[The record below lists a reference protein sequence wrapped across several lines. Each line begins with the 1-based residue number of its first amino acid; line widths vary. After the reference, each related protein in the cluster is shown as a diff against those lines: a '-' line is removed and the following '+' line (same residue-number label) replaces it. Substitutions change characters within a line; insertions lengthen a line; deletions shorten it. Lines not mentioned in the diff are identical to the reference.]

1 MLPRRPTRQS
11 RCAIYTRKST
21 EEGLEQDFNSLDA
34 QREACAAFIQ
44 SQKQEG
50 WSAIPKTY
58 DDGGYSGGSMERPAL
73 KQLLADIE
81 AKRVDV
87 IVVYKVDR
95 LTRSLSDFAKLVE
108 IFDRCGVSFVSVTQ
122 QFNTTTSMGRLTLN
136 ILLSFA
142 QFERELIGERVRDKV
157 AASKK
162 KGMWM
167 GGTVPLGYD
176 VKNRKLVVNKA
187 EAKTVVEIYRR
198 YLKLK
203 SVPALRED
211 LDAAGIRSKRRVRA
225 DGSEYGQQ
233 KLSQGALYLMLQNR
247 TYRGEATHKGK
258 AYPGEHAAIVD
269 KPLWDAVQALL
280 AQNRVAR
287 TNGASTKEPSLLTGL
302 LFDTDGAR
310 LTPTWTSKK
319 GTRYRYY
326 VSKSITGND
335 GDRSTRQ
342 RIPAGDLESAVI
354 GRLRG
359 FLSSPRELIDAVGAQ
374 HRKDLKSLLEHGLE
388 IADQLGRT
396 GDRQKTIVTSL
407 LRRVVVRRKELEI
420 QISQGHLNALLF
432 ADMPS
437 PTMNGGQVK
446 QSDRIHKLTVA
457 AKLSRAGREMK
468 LVIHEANNG
477 RTPDMALL
485 RVIARARDVQVRLE
499 ADTTLTVQDIASTEG
514 VSPAYIYS
522 LLRLRWLAPSIVTA
536 IVDGRQPDKFT
547 ARALMRLSARLPMQ
561 WNEQRELLDF
571 R

>member
-1 MLPRRPTRQS
+1 MRQA
-11 RCAIYTRKST
+11 RCAIYTRKSS

-50 WSAIPKTY
+50 WTAIPKTY

-203 SVPALRED
+203 SVRALRAD
-211 LDAAGIRSKRRVRA
+211 LDAAGIRSKRRTRA
-225 DGSEYGQQ
+225 DGSGYGDQ
-233 KLSQGALYLMLQNR
+233 KFSQGALYLMLQNR

-280 AQNRVAR
+280 AQNRVER
-287 TNGASTKEPSLLTGL
+287 TTGRNTKEPSLLTGL
-302 LFDTDGAR
+302 LFDENGGR

-326 VSKSITGND
+326 VSAPLVTKNS

-342 RIPAGDLESAVI
+342 RIPAGDIESAVI
-354 GRLRG
+354 GRLRK
-359 FLSSPRELIDAVGAQ
+359 FLSSPRELINAVGAQ
-374 HRKDLKSLLEHGLE
+374 RQKDLKSLLERGRE
-388 IADQLGRT
+388 ITDQLGGT
-396 GDRQKTIVTSL
+396 GDHQKTVVTSL
-407 LRRVVVRRKELEI
+407 LRRVSVRHKDLGIE
-420 QISQGHLNALLF
+420 ISQDHLNALLF
-432 ADMPS
+432 TDMKS
-437 PTMNGGQVK
+437 PVATNGGQ
-446 QSDRIHKLTVA
+446 SERPDRIHTLTVA
-457 AKLSRAGREMK
+457 AKLSRVGREMK
-468 LVIHEANNG
+468 LVINEANSG
-477 RTPDMALL
+477 GIPDMALL
-485 RVIARARDVQVRLE
+485 RIVARARDIQIRLE
-499 ADTTLTVQDIASTEG
+499 ANTNLTVQDIASAEG
-514 VSPAYIYS
+514 VSSAYIYS
-522 LLRLRWLAPSIVTA
+522 LLRLRWLSPNIVTA
-536 IVDGRQPDKFT
+536 IVDGRQPAKFT
-547 ARALMRLSARLPMQ
+547 ARDLMRLSARLPVQ
-561 WNEQRELLDF
+561 WDEQRALLNF

>member
-1 MLPRRPTRQS
+1 LPSRQS

-50 WSAIPKTY
+50 WTAIPKNY

-108 IFDRCGVSFVSVTQ
+108 TFDRCGVSFVSVTQ

-176 VKNRKLVVNKA
+176 VKDRKLVVNKP

-211 LDAAGIRSKRRVRA
+211 LNAAGIRSKRRTRA
-225 DGSEYGQQ
+225 DGSEYGDQEF
-233 KLSQGALYLMLQNR
+233 SQGALYLLLQNR
-247 TYRGEATHKGK
+247 TYRGEATHKGN
-258 AYPGEHAAIVD
+258 AYPGEHMAIVD

-280 AQNRVAR
+280 ARNRVER
-287 TNGASTKEPSLLTGL
+287 ISGTNTKEPSLLTGL
-302 LFDTDGAR
+302 LFDDNGVR

-326 VSKSITGND
+326 VSKPPSSGN
-335 GDRSTRQ
+335 GSGSPTRQ
-342 RIPAGDLESAVI
+342 RIPAGDIESAVI
-354 GRLRG
+354 CRLRD
-359 FLSSPRELIDAVGAQ
+359 FLSSPGELVDIVDPWHQ
-374 HRKDLKSLLEHGLE
+374 KDLKSLLDRGRE
-388 IADQLGRT
+388 IADQLDRP
-396 GDRQKTIVTSL
+396 GDQQKTIVTEI
-407 LRRVVVRRKELEI
+407 LRRVIVRRKDLGVEI
-420 QISQGHLNALLF
+420 SKDRLNALLF
-432 ADMPS
+432 AGMKS
-437 PTMNGGQVK
+437 AATMIGAKLK
-446 QSDRIHKLTVA
+446 QSDRVPSLTVA
-457 AKLSRAGREMK
+457 TKLSRAGRQMK
-468 LVIHEANNG
+468 LVIDETNNG
-477 RTPDMALL
+477 AVPDMALL
-485 RVIARARDVQVRLE
+485 RVIARARDIQVRLE
-499 ADTTLTVQDIASTEG
+499 ADTDLTVQDIASTEG
-514 VSPAYIYS
+514 VSSAYIYS

-536 IVDGRQPDKFT
+536 IVYGRHPEQFT
-547 ARALMRLSARLPMQ
+547 GKKLMRLSARLPILWTDQ
-561 WNEQRELLDF
+561 CALLGF